1 MEQKAGIKFKWIG
14 VLSATEIIK
23 SYSKDAIRLLDS
35 VPPAA
40 ISHFKQSA
48 EKLIEEKGAVE
59 ALAAALAHISGATS
73 VDQHSLINS
82 EAGFVTMILWCS
94 IEMPNISYAWKEL
107 KEQLGEDIDSEVKG
121 MVFLKGKQGVCFD
134 IPTESVTEVQEKWH
148 DSQRWHSDQEVATKV
163 TDSKTKARSRVLI
176 KHLDSNLK

>member
-1 MEQKAGIKFKWIG
+1 M
-14 VLSATEIIK
+14 
-23 SYSKDAIRLLDS
+23 
-35 VPPAA
+35 
-40 ISHFKQSA
+40 
-48 EKLIEEKGAVE
+48 E

-107 KEQLGEDIDSEVKG
+107 KEQLGEDIDSKVKG
-121 MVFLKGKQGVCFD
+121 MVLKESRVFA
-134 IPTESVTEVQEKWH
+134 IPTASVTEVQEKWH

-176 KHLDSNLK
+176 RHLDSNLK